1 MSEKIVQLNEEVIKG
16 QIKELVRGSVEE
28 ALNELLEKEAES
40 LTQAARYERSEARQG
55 YRSGHYDRS
64 LTTTSGD
71 VTLHI
76 PRLKGVSFETAI
88 IERYRRRESSVEEAL
103 IKMYLAGV
111 SVRRVEDITEALW
124 GSKVSPAT
132 ISELNKKA
140 YLHIEDW
147 RNRPLQG
154 GCYPYVYVDGIY
166 LRRNWG
172 GEYENVAVLVAIAV
186 NEDGFREVLGAAEGM
201 KEDKASWV
209 SFFQWLRGRGLDGV
223 KLIVGDKC
231 MGMLEAVGEVFPDA
245 KYQRCTVHFYRNVFS
260 VVPKSKVKI
269 VAKMLK
275 AIHAQES
282 KKASREKAKA
292 VVAELRAM
300 KLKEA
305 AKKVEDGIEETLTYR
320 TSGCVEQSIVLYEYQ
335 PTKKAEHAETFL
347 RGFNGWLHA
356 DGYQGYHKLPGNI
369 RVVGCWAH
377 ARRKFDEALQT
388 LPKEMQKD
396 SPAAIGECY
405 CSRLFKLEQAFA
417 ELTPEERY
425 EKRLEQEKPVLD
437 ALLSWA
443 NEMQA
448 KTAPKSALGRAIHY
462 LLEQWPYLTR
472 YLEDGRLELSN
483 NRAERS
489 MKPFVMGRKNW
500 LFANTPGGA
509 QASAMIYSLI
519 ETAKENG
526 LDPYR
531 YLLWILQTAPQLSE
545 TNKAWAESLLPANAT
560 EECYMSHK

>member
-28 ALNELLEKEAES
+28 TLNELLEKEAES

-55 YRSGHYDRS
+55 YRSGHYDRN

-71 VTLHI
+71 VTLHV

-140 YLHIEDW
+140 YVHIEDW

-154 GCYPYVYVDGIY
+154 GRYPYVYVDGIY

-231 MGMLEAVGEVFPDA
+231 KGMLEAVGEVFPDA

-545 TNKAWAESLLPANAT
+545 TNKAWAESLLPANAP